1 MGLKPLVVSLLKSL
15 NPCAN
20 SYLPIMWFPPISIR
34 PMFPSSPNVWLD
46 CIFCEHL
53 LLLKPCSLIAPFS
66 IVANIKI
73 LNTVS
78 KSVWFSLRLKQT
90 NQCLQTSFNRLA
102 SNRCQMKILNCL
114 TPLGVVGLMKKAFS
128 GSTPWPTTVNKAQ
141 KILVQARLTRFASST
156 SYSTRSSAGWCWL
169 ASLRKIL
176 LPSNI
181 LRKNFFWIF
190 KTLWS
195 LQGKPSH
202 KKPSK
207 HFFTFYSVREVNV
220 NLGLM
225 VKAQNLVACS
235 MGHEFKLNC

>member
-1 MGLKPLVVSLLKSL
+1 MILFKAQ
-15 NPCAN
+15 AN
-20 SYLPIMWFPPISIR
+20 QSMPTNIVQSTRFE
-34 PMFPSSPNVWLD
+34 PMPNENFELSDSS
-46 CIFCEHL
+46 
-53 LLLKPCSLIAPFS
+53 
-66 IVANIKI
+66 
-73 LNTVS
+73 
-78 KSVWFSLRLKQT
+78 
-90 NQCLQTSFNRLA
+90 
-102 SNRCQMKILNCL
+102 
-114 TPLGVVGLMKKAFS
+114 VGLMKKAFS